1 MIFFHFQKTHSF
13 SFHPINSTSRGLVAF
28 EGKYIH
34 AGDACPRCLGSRAIP
49 CPECGGLVGRRSLFS
64 HVRVPRA
71 SAGVASSVDPGAGL
85 RSEERR
91 KSRQSRGRKIRRKFG
106 ELFAAFAGREV
117 VSRGGE
123 EKGNSAETEEE
134 EEDDNRRY
142 LGFGAEQTL
151 AY

>member
-1 MIFFHFQKTHSF
+1 M
-13 SFHPINSTSRGLVAF
+13 
-28 EGKYIH
+28 
-34 AGDACPRCLGSRAIP
+34 
-49 CPECGGLVGRRSLFS
+49 
-64 HVRVPRA
+64 
-71 SAGVASSVDPGAGL
+71 

-142 LGFGAEQTL
+142 LGFGRSRRWRIEKKERETGGRAQEH
-151 AY
+151 AKNKKHNFPNN